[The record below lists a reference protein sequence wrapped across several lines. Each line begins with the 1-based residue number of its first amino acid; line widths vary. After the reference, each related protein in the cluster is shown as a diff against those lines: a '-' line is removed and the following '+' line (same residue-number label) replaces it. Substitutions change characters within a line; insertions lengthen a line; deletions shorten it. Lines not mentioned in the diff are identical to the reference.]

1 MKQTSH
7 WQRILLITTL
17 VVVAPLVLC
26 ADVFR
31 TPENS
36 SNDPDPERSGGHPN
50 ITVRFYSTGIEL
62 PALYGSE
69 LDLPQKINKAVILD
83 AYEHFEN
90 CRYQP
95 FLESLNSQQQKYSLS
110 DWHLYEIIAKA
121 SEAMFHDSRYQIL
134 FQWFILRKS
143 GIDAQLFYN
152 GDKVYLHAP
161 ATDVEFGFY
170 TLEYHD
176 EKYLNLTARRDKLE
190 MDDIRA
196 YLPELIWD
204 GKKGRPMTMHL
215 NGLPNLPG
223 AQVVERILQ
232 FDHDGQTHK
241 LVVKLN
247 QDHLQMMDEY
257 PYYNQAQFFHIDL
270 SEEAQNS
277 LLPKLEEMLRGRNR
291 VEKVEF
297 IMSFVRT
304 AFLYKDD
311 RKRFG
316 HEKPMSPEQT
326 LYYSYSD
333 CEDRSALFFYLCRK
347 LLKIP
352 AIVLDFEEHVGVA
365 LELPEVKGEFFKYED
380 RRFVYCEATGPDD
393 KLKIGEM
400 WDYIRQQKARI
411 LTQYIPSEP

>member
-1 MKQTSH
+1 MIQQTH
-7 WQRILLITTL
+7 WQHKMLVIAFLAMAPVLLL
-17 VVVAPLVLC
+17 A
-26 ADVFR
+26 
-31 TPENS
+31 N
-36 SNDPDPERSGGHPN
+36 GHPS
-50 ITVRFYSTGIEL
+50 ITIRFYSSGIEL

-69 LDLPQKINKAVILD
+69 LDLPNEVDKAVILD

-95 FLESLNSQQQKYSLS
+95 FLASITQKQEQFGLS
-110 DWHLYEIIAKA
+110 DWHLYEIIARS
-121 SEAMFHDSRYQIL
+121 SEAMFHDARYQII
-134 FQWFILRKS
+134 FQWFILRKA

-152 GDKVYLHAP
+152 GPKVYLHAP

-170 TLEYHD
+170 TLEYHG

-190 MDDIRA
+190 MDDVTA

-204 GKKGRPMTMHL
+204 GEKGRPVTMKMQA
-215 NGLPNLPG
+215 LPTLPG
-223 AQVVERILQ
+223 APVVDRLLE
-232 FDHDGQTHK
+232 FSHDGQIHRLK
-241 LVVKLN
+241 VRLN
-247 QDHLQMMDEY
+247 KDHLEMMDDY
-257 PYYNQAQFFHIDL
+257 PYYSQTQFFHMEL
-270 SEEAQNS
+270 SSEAEES

-311 RKRFG
+311 RSGFG

-333 CEDRSALFFYLCRK
+333 CEDRSALFFYLSRK
-347 LLKIP
+347 LLNIP

-365 LELPEVKGEFFKYED
+365 LELPEVKGEFFRFED

-400 WDYIRQQKARI
+400 WEYIRQQKARI
-411 LTQYIPSEP
+411 LTQYIPSEQ